1 MNNGPGKWAEMVAY
15 VGILLLPASE
25 ITLQEPLYYVG
36 DFTEKKTCRRWASPI
51 SIVDQAHLTRRAKR
65 SKRSRE
71 LFR

>member
-1 MNNGPGKWAEMVAY
+1 MNNGLVNGAEMVAY
-15 VGILLLPASE
+15 IGSLLLLE

-36 DFTEKKTCRRWASPI
+36 DFTEKKPAGVGPPN
-51 SIVDQAHLTRRAKR
+51 SIVDQAHLTRQAKR